1 MIIYSRTLAY
11 EGEEEPQ
18 ETISYSDL
26 PPVPADVIK
35 DCLHLQLY
43 RDSKDR
49 YKQGQTK
56 ASLSLQH
63 FLGVETGFTL
73 DKESNTIAIL
83 CQDVTVVLAFD
94 TRERLI
100 QWQVKIANNLGE
112 DQQFLVQI
120 SSAPPKAK
128 IASGPARLHVQ
139 EYRFCMTLG
148 VPPRLVGIWEISK
161 L

>member
-1 MIIYSRTLAY
+1 M
-11 EGEEEPQ
+11 
-18 ETISYSDL
+18 
-26 PPVPADVIK
+26 
-35 DCLHLQLY
+35 QLY

-49 YKQGQTK
+49 CKLGHTK

-83 CQDVTVVLAFD
+83 CQDVTVILAFD

-112 DQQFLVQI
+112 DQQFLIQI
-120 SSAPPKAK
+120 SSAPPKSK
-128 IASGPARLHVQ
+128 IQPGPARLHVQ
-139 EYRFCMTLG
+139 ELRFCLTSG
-148 VPPRLVGIWEISK
+148 VPPKLQGCWEIAH

>member
-1 MIIYSRTLAY
+1 MPSNQRHGHDTIAAPITLIVVSIFVQSSSIWQFCEARNKLIYYSFINQKKQDENTKISFHSIFLYII
-11 EGEEEPQ
+11 
-18 ETISYSDL
+18 
-26 PPVPADVIK
+26 

-73 DKESNTIAIL
+73 DKESNTIAII
-83 CQDVTVVLAFD
+83 CQDVIVVLAFD

-100 QWQVKIANNLGE
+100 QWQVIHHTHSHTDA
-112 DQQFLVQI
+112 I
-120 SSAPPKAK
+120 SIYLSCH
-128 IASGPARLHVQ
+128 SSQL
-139 EYRFCMTLG
+139 L
-148 VPPRLVGIWEISK
+148 L
-161 L
+161 